1 MNGRGRR
8 DSRLKVWQMLRL
20 SESGLG
26 SRLREVWA
34 DCPRRGS
41 SWGKKKG
48 NLNAAI
54 DGNVKSHQGVEGWV
68 VPLLRCWN
76 KRAGKILSS
85 GTDSS
90 SCCISGH
97 FGGFR
102 CPGRRIYSYRAWEQI
117 PGEKPDKRIKTQNI
131 TKDDSIP
138 LCSPVCRSTGTRW
151 EQKEDVGRCWRN
163 QCGFGP

>member
-1 MNGRGRR
+1 MDAAAVTPGWRSGRCCVFQKTALVAACESFELNVL
-8 DSRLKVWQMLRL
+8 DVARLEEK
-20 SESGLG
+20 SGN
-26 SRLREVWA
+26 
-34 DCPRRGS
+34 PT
-41 SWGKKKG
+41 
-48 NLNAAI
+48 AAI
-54 DGNVKSHQGVEGWV
+54 DGSVKSHQGVEGWV

-76 KRAGKILSS
+76 KKAGKILSS

-102 CPGRRIYSYRAWEQI
+102 SPGRRIYSYRAWELI

-131 TKDDSIP
+131 TKDDGIP